1 MKTKNKNRLKTKKK
15 ERENIRQH
23 LEKIDSRLG
32 RSVQGISLR
41 SDRHLKQKK
50 TEKLLSPSSLKN
62 DVYECPRI

>member
-50 TEKLLSPSSLKN
+50 TEKLKN